1 MVGTG
6 GRQGTETPRARA
18 RPLAVRI
25 LRMMVLC
32 ADGATV
38 LAAMVGREDAV
49 ACAGALSAA
58 FRAAAELMA
67 GRGGTGGR

>member
-1 MVGTG
+1 
-6 GRQGTETPRARA
+6 
-18 RPLAVRI
+18 
-25 LRMMVLC
+25 MMVLC